1 MKTEKWKSEL
11 TTYSDSDKYAKKK
24 KIAGLVKIFMTLKKR
39 KKKKQTK
46 KNKIKK
52 KTKKKKLQP
61 QEGVT
66 KG

>member
-24 KIAGLVKIFMTLKKR
+24 KIAGLEKIFMTLKN
-39 KKKKQTK
+39 KKKNKQTN

-52 KTKKKKLQP
+52 KNEK
-61 QEGVT
+61 
-66 KG
+66 